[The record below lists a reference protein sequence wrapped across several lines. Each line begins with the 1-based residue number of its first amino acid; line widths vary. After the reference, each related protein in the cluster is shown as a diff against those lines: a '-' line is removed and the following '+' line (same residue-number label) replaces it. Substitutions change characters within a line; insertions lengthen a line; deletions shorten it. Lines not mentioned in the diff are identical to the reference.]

1 MAMTVL
7 ADLKTSRRDCRR
19 DCPALPGDVR
29 RKPSNTVL
37 EYSAENELFR
47 TPMQFRNLPSV
58 DSVLAT
64 PEMAEVASSFSRQW
78 VVELVR
84 QELDLA
90 RERIRQGE
98 DAAGLEE
105 VSALVCRRV
114 DDVVRAEP
122 RRVINATG
130 VVIHTNLG
138 RAPLSRAAMH
148 AAEEAAFGYSNLEF
162 DLDSGR
168 RGSRQAQLESLLRQ
182 ITGAEAALAVNNNA
196 SAVLLGLLALASGR
210 EVIVSRAEAVEIGG
224 GFRVPDV
231 LRQSG
236 ATLVDVGTTN
246 RTYLRDYE
254 EATTEDTAAYL
265 KVHASNFRVEGF
277 TAAVGMQELAEL
289 GDRLGV
295 AVLHDVGSG
304 SLLPTEKY
312 GLVHEPMP
320 QESVRAGMGLAF
332 FSGDKL
338 LGGPQAGIV
347 VGRRELVSRLA
358 RHPFARAVR
367 IDKLSLASLTATLVH
382 YLRGEAER
390 EVPVWRMISATP
402 GELKARAT
410 RWRSALSDSFSVDE
424 SRSAIGGGSLPG
436 ETLRTWALM
445 LDASNIP
452 GGAEGVMQRLRGSRP
467 PVVARV
473 EDEKVLFDPR
483 TVGPDED
490 EDLLSC
496 LQRIVS

>member
-1 MAMTVL
+1 
-7 ADLKTSRRDCRR
+7 
-19 DCPALPGDVR
+19 
-29 RKPSNTVL
+29 
-37 EYSAENELFR
+37 
-47 TPMQFRNLPSV
+47 MQFRNLPSV
-58 DSVLAT
+58 DSVLAL
-64 PEMAEVASSFSRQW
+64 PNVAAAAAAYSRQW
-78 VVELVR
+78 VVELAR
-84 QELDLA
+84 EELDAA
-90 RERIRQGE
+90 RQRIRQGGE
-98 DAAGLEE
+98 ADGVEE
-105 VSALVCRRV
+105 IAALVCRRV
-114 DDVVRAEP
+114 EDVGRAEP

-138 RAPLSRAAMH
+138 RAPLSRAAMQ
-148 AAEEAAFGYSNLEF
+148 AAEESAAGYSNLEF
-162 DLDSGR
+162 DLESGR
-168 RGSRQAQLESLLRQ
+168 RGSRQARLESLLRQ
-182 ITGAEAALAVNNNA
+182 LTGAEAALAVNNNA
-196 SAVLLGLLALASGR
+196 SAVLLGLLALAAGR

-254 EATTEDTAAYL
+254 EATTADTAAYL

-277 TAAVGMQELAEL
+277 TAEVDAKELADL

-304 SLLPTEKY
+304 SLLPTEGY
-312 GLVHEPMP
+312 GLAHEPMP
-320 QESVRAGMGLAF
+320 QESVRAGMGLVF

-358 RHPFARAVR
+358 RHPLARAAR

-390 EVPVWRMISATP
+390 EIPIWRMISATA
-402 GELKARAT
+402 ESLKERAHC
-410 RWRSALSDSFSVDE
+410 WKAQLSGPYSVVK
-424 SRSAIGGGSLPG
+424 SRSAVGGGSLPG
-436 ETLRTWALM
+436 ETLATWALA
-445 LDASNIP
+445 LDASALP
-452 GGAEGVMQRLRGSRP
+452 GGAEGVMRCMREGRP

-473 EDEKVLFDPR
+473 EDERVLFDPR
-483 TVGPDED
+483 TVGPGED
-490 EDLLSC
+490 AELLAALRGLS
-496 LQRIVS
+496 R

>member
-1 MAMTVL
+1 
-7 ADLKTSRRDCRR
+7 
-19 DCPALPGDVR
+19 
-29 RKPSNTVL
+29 
-37 EYSAENELFR
+37 
-47 TPMQFRNLPSV
+47 MQFRNLPSV

-64 PEMAEVASSFSRQW
+64 PEVAAMTASLGREW
-78 VVELVR
+78 LVYMVREEL
-84 QELDLA
+84 ELA
-90 RERIRQGE
+90 RDRIRRGE
-98 DAAGLEE
+98 DASGLEE
-105 VSALVCRRV
+105 LSAQVRRRV
-114 DDVVRAEP
+114 DDAVRPEP

-138 RAPLSRAAMH
+138 RAPLSRAAME
-148 AAEEAAFGYSNLEF
+148 AVDEAASGYSNLEF

-182 ITGAEAALAVNNNA
+182 LTGAEAALAVNNNA
-196 SAVLLGLLALASGR
+196 SAVMLGLLALAAGR

-254 EATTEDTAAYL
+254 EATTADTAAYL

-277 TAAVGMQELAEL
+277 TAEVGMRELAEL
-289 GDRLGV
+289 GDRRGV

-312 GLVHEPMP
+312 GLAHEPMP
-320 QESVRAGMGLAF
+320 QESIRAGMGLAF

-358 RHPFARAVR
+358 RHPLARAVR
-367 IDKLSLASLTATLVH
+367 IDKLSLASLTATLTH
-382 YLRGEAER
+382 YLKGEAER

-402 GELKARAT
+402 DELGERAAG
-410 RWRSALSDSFSVDE
+410 WRESLSGPFGVGE

-436 ETLRTWALM
+436 ETLPTWVLS
-445 LDASNIP
+445 LDASGFD
-452 GGAEGVMQRLRGSRP
+452 GGAESVMARLRAGRP

-473 EDEKVLFDPR
+473 EDERVLFDPR
-483 TVGPDED
+483 TVAPDED
-490 EDLLSC
+490 DILLAA
-496 LQRIVS
+496 LRGLGT

>member
-1 MAMTVL
+1 
-7 ADLKTSRRDCRR
+7 
-19 DCPALPGDVR
+19 
-29 RKPSNTVL
+29 
-37 EYSAENELFR
+37 
-47 TPMQFRNLPSV
+47 MQFRNLPSV

-64 PEMAEVASSFSRQW
+64 PEVSEVAVSFSRDW

-84 QELDLA
+84 FELEQA
-90 RERIRQGE
+90 RTRIRQGG

-105 VSALVCRRV
+105 VAFLVCQRV
-114 DDVVRAEP
+114 DEAVRAEP

-130 VVIHTNLG
+130 VIIHTNLG
-138 RAPLSRAAMH
+138 RAPLSRAAMR
-148 AAEEAAFGYSNLEF
+148 AAEEAALGYSNLEF
-162 DLDSGR
+162 DLESGR

-182 ITGAEAALAVNNNA
+182 LTGAEAALAVNNNA
-196 SAVLLGLLALASGR
+196 SAVLLGLTALASGH

-254 EATTEDTAAYL
+254 DASNANTAAYL

-277 TAAVGMQELAEL
+277 TAEVGMRELAEL
-289 GDRLGV
+289 ADRLGV
-295 AVLHDVGSG
+295 AALHDVGSG
-304 SLLPTEKY
+304 SLLPTDKY
-312 GLVHEPMP
+312 GLAHEPMP

-347 VGRRELVSRLA
+347 VGRRELISRLA
-358 RHPFARAVR
+358 RHPLARAVR
-367 IDKLSLASLTATLVH
+367 IDKLSLASLTATLTH
-382 YLRGEAER
+382 YLKGEAER
-390 EVPVWRMISATP
+390 EVPVWRMISAIP
-402 GELKARAT
+402 EALRERAT
-410 RWRSALSDSFSVDE
+410 SWQSALAGLYSIGE

-436 ETLRTWALM
+436 ETLPTWVM
-445 LDASNIP
+445 EFDASGLP
-452 GGAEGVMQRLRGSRP
+452 GGAEGVMKRLREGRP

-473 EDEKVLFDPR
+473 EGERVLFDPR
-483 TVGPDED
+483 TVGPEED
-490 EDLLSC
+490 AELLAA
-496 LQRIVS
+496 LQNLGA